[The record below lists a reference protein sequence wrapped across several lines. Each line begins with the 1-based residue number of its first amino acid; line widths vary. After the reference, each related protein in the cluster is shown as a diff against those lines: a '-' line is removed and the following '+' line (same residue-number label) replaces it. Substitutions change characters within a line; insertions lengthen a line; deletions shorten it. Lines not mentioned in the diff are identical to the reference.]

1 MEYEYKCIAAPEK
14 ARRRRGAKTRTD
26 RVALV
31 VEEILQAETKGG
43 WEYLRA
49 DLFPVEEK
57 SGIFGRTQE
66 VHRAVLVFRR
76 ATGASSAGVHQQFAA
91 PTLAQPVLAQ
101 PPAPAPAPAPTPAAE
116 PVQPPAP
123 AVSAEAGGGFRLAAD
138 REEARE
144 PAPDPSGRRGP
155 PKGLG

>member
-26 RVALV
+26 RVALAI
-31 VEEILQAETKGG
+31 EEILQAETKGG

-49 DLFPVEEK
+49 DLIPVEEK

-66 VHRAVLVFRR
+66 VHRAILVFRR
-76 ATGASSAGVHQQFAA
+76 ATGTSNAGGHQQFAA

-101 PPAPAPAPAPTPAAE
+101 PPAPAPAPAAE

-123 AVSAEAGGGFRLAAD
+123 AVSADAGGGFRLAAD
-138 REEARE
+138 REEVRE

>member
-26 RVALV
+26 RVALAI
-31 VEEILQAETKGG
+31 EEILQAETKGG

-49 DLFPVEEK
+49 DLIPVEEK

-66 VHRAVLVFRR
+66 VHRAILVFRR
-76 ATGASSAGVHQQFAA
+76 ATGTLNAGAHQQFAA

-101 PPAPAPAPAPTPAAE
+101 PPAPA
-116 PVQPPAP
+116 
-123 AVSAEAGGGFRLAAD
+123 VSADAGGGFRLAAD
-138 REEARE
+138 REEVRE

>member
-31 VEEILQAETKGG
+31 IEEILQAETKGG

-49 DLFPVEEK
+49 DLIPVEEK

-66 VHRAVLVFRR
+66 VHRAILVFRR
-76 ATGASSAGVHQQFAA
+76 ETGTSSAGAHQQFAA

-101 PPAPAPAPAPTPAAE
+101 PPAPAPAPAAE

-123 AVSAEAGGGFRLAAD
+123 AVSADAGGGFRLAAD
-138 REEARE
+138 REEVRE